1 MAISSD
7 VREDD
12 LKDAIDQLRRFGTV
26 DVIPD
31 LTILSVVG
39 KQMKCMVG
47 IAGRMFSTLAESN
60 VNIEMI
66 SQGWCQRLHALP
78 EPI

>member
-1 MAISSD
+1 MAVSSD
-7 VREDD
+7 VREEDF
-12 LKDAIDQLRRFGTV
+12 KDAIDELRTFGTV
-26 DVIPD
+26 DVIRD

-39 KQMKCMVG
+39 KQMKHMIG

-66 SQGWCQRLHALP
+66 SQGWCRRLHALP
-78 EPI
+78 HPI